1 MFMMQREKINDKEV
15 KKRRKR
21 SSKGNTRKY
30 GKSKKLLKDKPS
42 EKERKRGLS
51 STRIWARKF

>member
-1 MFMMQREKINDKEV
+1 MQREKINDKEV